1 MEEHAVVQ
9 AVSRDEFEP
18 LIKDNALVFIDFW
31 AVWCAPCKQFATI
44 YERVAASNP
53 EIVFAKINIEKESEL
68 AETFNIRSIPHLM
81 VFKQGI
87 AIYSESGS
95 MPESTLKEL
104 VQQALDADVTSIR
117 EQLDSAEGASE

>member
-1 MEEHAVVQ
+1 MEKQGIVHAISQ
-9 AVSRDEFEP
+9 TDFEP
-18 LIKDNALVFIDFW
+18 LINENELVFVDFW

-44 YERVAASNP
+44 YERVAASYP
-53 EIVFAKINIEKESEL
+53 DIVFAKINIETESDL

-87 AIYSESGS
+87 AIYSEAGS

-104 VQQALDADVTSIR
+104 VQQELAVDVASIR
-117 EQLDSAEGASE
+117 EQLDADSAE

>member
-1 MEEHAVVQ
+1 MVQ
-9 AVSRDEFEP
+9 TVRGDTFEP
-18 LIKDNALVFIDFW
+18 LIKDNALVFVDFW
-31 AVWCAPCKQFATI
+31 AQWCAPCKQFATI
-44 YERVAASNP
+44 YERVAASHP
-53 EIVFAKINIEKESEL
+53 EIVFAKINIEEESEL

-87 AIYSESGS
+87 AIYSEAGS

-117 EQLDSAEGASE
+117 EQLDSDEGVS